1 MITYKQLKTCQRLG
15 LNTSFI
21 NFNNII
27 FDNYRELQNFA
38 IIEGTGVSGRVG
50 EKITTWKG
58 IPVEREYTKQIYTP
72 PLLPGEFRG
81 DIIGETIREEI
92 PIRCVDL
99 DKRIPYGLAERKELS
114 NGDVEINKVT
124 LGEILD
130 NPARYGSENRNLTIG
145 QAAKAMMMSGALVS
159 GLQTIGITAGAV
171 STIATLIYIVK
182 RGLDYNKYL
191 QLCAQNNIKPLDK
204 YQYEGALKLLKQ
216 EKKFKDLKLSAN
228 YKSNKAN
235 IKNKIKQ
242 LKDNKSG
249 MDKTAFQS
257 NLEELKN
264 NLKQNKADYKMNRSN
279 LKSNYLKE
287 RKTKY
292 GHF

>member
-1 MITYKQLKTCQRLG
+1 
-15 LNTSFI
+15 
-21 NFNNII
+21 
-27 FDNYRELQNFA
+27 
-38 IIEGTGVSGRVG
+38 
-50 EKITTWKG
+50 
-58 IPVEREYTKQIYTP
+58 
-72 PLLPGEFRG
+72 
-81 DIIGETIREEI
+81 
-92 PIRCVDL
+92 
-99 DKRIPYGLAERKELS
+99 
-114 NGDVEINKVT
+114 
-124 LGEILD
+124 
-130 NPARYGSENRNLTIG
+130 
-145 QAAKAMMMSGALVS
+145 MMSGALVS

-257 NLEELKN
+257 KLEELKN
-264 NLKQNKADYKMNRSN
+264 NLKQNKADYKMNKSD